1 MSSNFTCYKT
11 YFSKTF
17 SIFAVLIIERS
28 NNRLPNGGKQKM
40 MKMMEKEKN
49 LIASLRYQIERY
61 KSVGNGFMCQ
71 RLNAELQKLM
81 TKQAAC

>member
-1 MSSNFTCYKT
+1 M
-11 YFSKTF
+11 
-17 SIFAVLIIERS
+17 AV
-28 NNRLPNGGKQKM
+28 NKKM